1 MTATNLDTINKEMS
15 ASDNNIIARHGLAL
29 ITGYRLKDTARGSPS
44 KRSGDAPFT
53 VLIAETH
60 AAILDRRTR
69 NEACDES
76 SHLNWALEDIYK
88 DIRRRMTSHIRN
100 SSIEAER
107 LQIKRRID
115 NPGKLLEEEGPWFDW
130 TQDWV
135 KTGWATT
142 KGMNKM
148 MKNITELEGMIDGE
162 NKQPT
167 NSCNL
172 CETQRSHTTITPST
186 LILYTDGSHD
196 SGKPQATAGFGYVGI
211 RNGDAEK
218 DEINCY
224 IEVQGA
230 GPVVTDYKSPVY
242 LGARKH
248 SNNTGEL
255 TALMEAMLW
264 ALEKDTQPHTPII
277 IRPDSELAMGWVIG
291 DIIAHTNKDLVK
303 KARQI
308 YEKLLTQRN
317 GKIWWKHVKGHSDH
331 QRNDGAD
338 RLADEGAKM
347 SPWEATVDREI
358 WWKVRGDGG
367 LKHNH
372 HKGRN
377 ARLRTTIK
385 WIDGNAHITQKLY
398 AQEDCKGWN
407 IGPNNQ
413 PWDTH
418 NQISTEITTTVR
430 IERANDAYGILNL
443 LPLRNTNPTKIKDA
457 IDHICNLLDG
467 EAGTVGWIRQKEAQE
482 KVLKAGIDLDNHTK
496 QDKLVTLIDNKQT
509 TTREIEAPV
518 DINTLEKFIADPMS
532 LAAHGKQNT
541 TNHNGMKPND
551 THRQSAKRLLKAI
564 NEDPTTRIDEKGITW
579 ITLKYKH
586 CKIGDR
592 LLASGHTRGSREYA
606 EGTAD
611 PFKYGRQI
619 RYITSH
625 RFGSEYDDTGCY
637 PTGLGAICP
646 IAKELC
652 STFIENRKEI
662 LEKIGDF
669 YFPNITDTEIKKERI
684 KILMLTLDFDGSL
697 EKWENDWK
705 ILEPQKLKNK
715 QCNVK
720 LNNSPHIFHL
730 REYISNLPERTKWI
744 ADTVPEMVNLI
755 SQIKNGIRDRP
766 TVTTKNFVL
775 QELEAIS
782 REEKYNEAIRLGQI
796 PLSLQHDGVVLGRTI
811 RWDEESLKKILQ
823 LRSSEALGYNQPL
836 EVKKMPSKILSPE
849 YSWDK
854 EKDTHTKIYKTKIEK
869 WANKTQT
876 SLKNKLEKKKTLP
889 QSVL

>member
-53 VLIAETH
+53 ILIAETH

-100 SSIEAER
+100 SCIEAER

-130 TQDWV
+130 IQDWV

-142 KGMNKM
+142 KGINKM
-148 MKNITELEGMIDGE
+148 MKNITELEGILDGE

-167 NSCNL
+167 NSCDL
-172 CETQRSHTTITPST
+172 CETQRSHTTITPTT

-331 QRNDGAD
+331 KRNDGAD

-367 LKHNH
+367 LKYNH

-377 ARLRTTIK
+377 ARLRTTFK
-385 WIDGNAHITQKLY
+385 WVDGIAQITQKLY

-418 NQISTEITTTVR
+418 NQISTETTTTVR

-443 LPLRNTNPTKIKDA
+443 LPIRNTNQTKIKDA

-467 EAGTVGWIRQKEAQE
+467 EVGTVGWIRQKEAQE
-482 KVLKAGIDLDNHTK
+482 KVIKAGIDLDNHTK
-496 QDKLVTLIDNKQT
+496 QDKLVTLIDGKQT
-509 TTREIEAPV
+509 TTREIVAPV

-532 LAAHGKQNT
+532 LAAHGNQNT

-564 NEDPTTRIDEKGITW
+564 NEDPTKKIDEKGITW

-592 LLASGHTRGSREYA
+592 LIASGHTRGSREYA
-606 EGTAD
+606 EGMAD

-646 IAKELC
+646 IAKEIC

-662 LEKIGDF
+662 LGKIGDF

-697 EKWENDWK
+697 EKWESDWK

-715 QCNVK
+715 QCNIK
-720 LNNSPHIFHL
+720 LQYYVAAL
-730 REYISNLPERTKWI
+730 K
-744 ADTVPEMVNLI
+744 
-755 SQIKNGIRDRP
+755 
-766 TVTTKNFVL
+766 
-775 QELEAIS
+775 
-782 REEKYNEAIRLGQI
+782 
-796 PLSLQHDGVVLGRTI
+796 TI
-811 RWDEESLKKILQ
+811 
-823 LRSSEALGYNQPL
+823 
-836 EVKKMPSKILSPE
+836 
-849 YSWDK
+849 
-854 EKDTHTKIYKTKIEK
+854 T
-869 WANKTQT
+869 
-876 SLKNKLEKKKTLP
+876 
-889 QSVL
+889 